1 MQWCCWKPL
10 VQFTLV
16 PILVP
21 SPLASPS
28 RFRLLLI
35 NCNTLLFFQ
44 LNTSLHER
52 NHFLSLKSAE
62 FEELI
67 NAERTKNEELQNKLD
82 DLDYEVTKARMRN
95 GKLESTLAETQVRRM
110 TASLQPPLFRDFQ
123 KEFESQL
130 PLLFSRNPAVRLCL
144 LFAFV
149 KETEV
154 KEKWAQAELND
165 ELTEAKRIRL
175 VGHSSKSTQT
185 SLTTLP
191 QLQGKA
197 SFLGADDITAPCV

>member
-10 VQFTLV
+10 EQFTLV
-16 PILVP
+16 PIPVP

-95 GKLESTLAETQVRRM
+95 GKLESTLAETQVRWM
-110 TASLQPPLFRDFQ
+110 TASPQSFKKVTELSCRIF
-123 KEFESQL
+123 
-130 PLLFSRNPAVRLCL
+130 FSRESRWLGYSTSFLVV
-144 LFAFV
+144 AFV
-149 KETEV
+149 KEMEV
-154 KEKWAQAELND
+154 EEIQ
-165 ELTEAKRIRL
+165 
-175 VGHSSKSTQT
+175 
-185 SLTTLP
+185 SLKCSQYQSIKTC
-191 QLQGKA
+191 QLK
-197 SFLGADDITAPCV
+197 